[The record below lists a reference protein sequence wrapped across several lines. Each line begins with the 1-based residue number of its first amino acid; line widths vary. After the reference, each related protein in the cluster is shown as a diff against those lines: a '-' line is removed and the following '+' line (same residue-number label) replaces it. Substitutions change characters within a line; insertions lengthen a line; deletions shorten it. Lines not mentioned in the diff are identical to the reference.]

1 MPWIILIIFLAT
13 NGDLSIKATHI
24 RLLMKLRNL
33 FPLACGAAV
42 VTTSASA
49 QLFSDNFDTDST
61 ANWSVFTLGSN
72 SDANFFFDYST
83 VGIPSAPN
91 SVGGTTTGLRL
102 RANRNITPG
111 STAGG
116 AFPGGVS
123 VSPTGQSFSGNYAL
137 RFDMWLNFNGPAPG
151 GGSGS
156 TQITGAGVGTAGTSA
171 QIAGGVIDSINFGSS
186 AEGGSGVDYR
196 AYVPAVQTGLTEAS
210 GVFAAGTQ
218 ATARNNT
225 DLYYAGFGGES
236 APAAQLSLY
245 AQQTGTTAA
254 GTLGWAWRDVLIVNA
269 GSVVDW
275 YVDGLLLASVPT
287 ATAGSLGGGNILF
300 NHYDINATVSA
311 EATSLDL
318 LFGLID
324 NVRVEVIPEPT
335 TIALLSLGG
344 LGLFLL
350 RRRRQ

>member
-1 MPWIILIIFLAT
+1 MLL
-13 NGDLSIKATHI
+13 NLS
-24 RLLMKLRNL
+24 LLMKLRNL
-33 FPLACGAAV
+33 VPLACGVAV
-42 VTTSASA
+42 GVTTSSAPA
-49 QLFSDNFDTDST
+49 QLFSDDFDTDST

-102 RANRNITPG
+102 RANQNITPG

-156 TQITGAGVGTAGTSA
+156 TQITGAGVGTAGDSA
-171 QIAGGVIDSINFGSS
+171 QIAGGVIDSITFGSS

-196 AYVPAVQTGLTEAS
+196 AYVPAAQSGLTEAS

-225 DLYYAGFGGES
+225 DSYYAGFGGES

-245 AQQTGTTAA
+245 EQQTGTTAA

-287 ATAGSLGGGNILF
+287 ATAGSLGGENILF
-300 NHYDINATVSA
+300 THFDINATVSA

-318 LFGLID
+318 LFGLVD

-350 RRRRQ
+350 RRRRR